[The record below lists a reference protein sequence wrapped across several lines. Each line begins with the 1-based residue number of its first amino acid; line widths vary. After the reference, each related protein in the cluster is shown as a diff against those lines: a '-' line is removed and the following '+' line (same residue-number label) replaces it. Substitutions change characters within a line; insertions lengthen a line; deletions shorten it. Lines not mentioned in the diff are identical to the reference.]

1 MERRYTYTL
10 LYLLSYGV
18 TTQLLRAVHVLY
30 TYCTVCV
37 RVYCEGTSEYLQ
49 YEGTKVRTFVP
60 SYESTFVPSYESTFV
75 PSYESTKVESTFVQV
90 PSKVLSSYES
100 TKVQLHVLS
109 YPRYEGTKVNHETAR
124 SARHSCSSSAVARSV
139 RRADLDDFAR
149 AASDRVRP
157 RPTAARSTS
166 SHGRAR
172 RRAPRRSR
180 AAREI

>member
-1 MERRYTYTL
+1 ML
-10 LYLLSYGV
+10 ASSYS
-18 TTQLLRAVHVLY
+18 RSHVLPGWVRAQSFCNQIY
-30 TYCTVCV
+30 TV
-37 RVYCEGTSEYLQ
+37 VYNAL
-49 YEGTKVRTFVP
+49 P
-60 SYESTFVPSYESTFV
+60 SYSAR
-75 PSYESTKVESTFVQV
+75 TK
-90 PSKVLSSYES
+90 
-100 TKVQLHVLS
+100 VLS